1 MAYFNKRP
9 KKEKVYSIKE
19 SKEFIIKNP
28 NYTAVETIGGFK
40 LIPDDKADVH
50 IKTIRQKR
58 NDFIEGLSIGEESK
72 NLEYAFRESSKVKR
86 EYTNYER

>member
-1 MAYFNKRP
+1 MGFFNKRP

-19 SKEFIIKNP
+19 S
-28 NYTAVETIGGFK
+28 
-40 LIPDDKADVH
+40 IPDDKADVH

>member
-1 MAYFNKRP
+1 MGFFNKRP

-19 SKEFIIKNP
+19 TKEFISRNP
-28 NYTAVETIGGFK
+28 NYTAIETIGGFK

-50 IKTIRQKR
+50 IKTIRQRR
-58 NDFIEGLSIGEESK
+58 NDFRERLSTGEESK
-72 NLEYAFRESSKVKR
+72 NLEYAFRESSQVKR

>member
-1 MAYFNKRP
+1 MGFFNKRP

-50 IKTIRQKR
+50 IKTIRQRR
-58 NDFIEGLSIGEESK
+58 NDFIERLSTGEEFK
-72 NLEYAFRESSKVKR
+72 NSEYPFRESSQVKR

>member
-1 MAYFNKRP
+1 MGFFNKKP

-19 SKEFIIKNP
+19 TKEFISRNP
-28 NYTAVETIGGFK
+28 NYTAIETIGGFK

-58 NDFIEGLSIGEESK
+58 NDFIEGLSAGEEFK
-72 NLEYAFRESSKVKR
+72 NLEYPFRESSHIKR